1 MVHGL
6 LSILNRQIAYHTTN
20 FQWSNLRYLVVI
32 HRGRWVQYISL
43 QVSSNEPISLSTSK
57 SRLVWPTRWHPAV
70 VHQSWFLSFGWPW
83 YDVILND
90 SWMGMSSLSKLIHIK
105 TTKKMFS
112 IERCYV
118 NVSQTLLGCDLICGP
133 LAIDKVILRCTKFV
147 LTWIGTD
154 LGRNALD
161 WSVCCTYH
169 IYPEPQTTFFLQ
181 RTQSHVGVCTLHS
194 ARALRRLGMEQFM
207 VHT

>member
-1 MVHGL
+1 MTLELVTSHGL
-6 LSILNRQIAYHTTN
+6 WTFVHFEYTSISYKTN
-20 FQWSNLRYLVVI
+20 FQWSNLWYLVVI

-83 YDVILND
+83 YDVILNG
-90 SWMGMSSLSKLIHIK
+90 SWMGMSLSKLIHLK

-118 NVSQTLLGCDLICGP
+118 NVSQTLLGCDLICGL

-154 LGRNALD
+154 LVR
-161 WSVCCTYH
+161 
-169 IYPEPQTTFFLQ
+169 
-181 RTQSHVGVCTLHS
+181 
-194 ARALRRLGMEQFM
+194 
-207 VHT
+207 